1 MAESKNVPTD
11 KKKYA
16 AIKGQV
22 KATQTWPSAYASAT
36 LVRLYKAK
44 GGKFRKQKAGDK

>member
-1 MAESKNVPTD
+1 MAESENVPTN

-22 KATQTWPSAYASAT
+22 KKTMKWPSLYASQQ

-44 GGKFRKQKAGDK
+44 GGKFKKAEGKD